1 MGNDAPHPL
10 RGTMD
15 IGCLFAPTTATPD
28 HIAEAER
35 LGFTYAYVYDSP
47 ALFADV
53 WMTLGR
59 AADRTSRIR
68 LGVAVVTPKL
78 RHLVDNAAAAV
89 TLAALAPG
97 RVDVVVGAGFTS
109 AALLGRR
116 GARWAEVEEY
126 IVALRALMAG
136 DEIDW
141 EGARIALTF
150 PGHSGLAPVTDVPGP
165 AAAHGP
171 RGFAVASRVAAGV
184 VTTPSHSSEPIPF
197 EGRVVVPAYGT
208 VLGEGAGLTDPRVV
222 EAAGA
227 GAALALHLG
236 DFGPLAGTDEVRG
249 YQAWLATVPEQRRHI
264 ETHRE
269 HLIGVTPEERPFITP
284 KAIEAATA
292 TGTPEQIRGR
302 LRQLEASGATT
313 VAYQPA
319 GPDNTRELRAF
330 AEAAGL

>member
-1 MGNDAPHPL
+1 
-10 RGTMD
+10 MD
-15 IGCLFAPTTATPD
+15 IGCLFAPTTHTPD

-35 LGFTYAYVYDSP
+35 LGYGYAYVYDSP
-47 ALFADV
+47 SLFANA

-59 AADRTSRIR
+59 AADRTARIR

-78 RHLVDNAAAAV
+78 RHLVDNASGAV

-116 GARWAEVEEY
+116 GSRWAEVEEY
-126 IVALRALMAG
+126 ILALRALMAG
-136 DEIDW
+136 EEIDW

-150 PGHSGLAPVTDVPGP
+150 PGHSGLAPVTDVPVL

-171 RGFAVASRVAAGV
+171 KGFAVASRVADGV
-184 VTTPSHSSEPIPF
+184 VTNPSHSSDPIPF
-197 EGRVVVPAYGT
+197 EGRCVVTSYGT
-208 VLGEGAGLTDPRVV
+208 VLGEGEELSSPRVV
-222 EAAGA
+222 DAAGP

-236 DFGPLAGTDEVRG
+236 EYGPLAGTDEVRG
-249 YQAWLATVPEQRRHI
+249 YQAWLASVPEERRHI

-284 KAIEAATA
+284 KVIESATA
-292 TGTPEQIRGR
+292 TGAPQQIRER
-302 LRQLEASGATT
+302 LEHLEQSGATT

-319 GPDNTRELRAF
+319 GPDISRELRAF
-330 AEAAGL
+330 AAAAGL

>member
-1 MGNDAPHPL
+1 
-10 RGTMD
+10 MD
-15 IGCLFAPTTATPD
+15 IGCLFAPTTHTPE
-28 HIAEAER
+28 HVAEAER
-35 LGFTYAYVYDSP
+35 LGYGYAYVYDSP
-47 ALFADV
+47 SLFADA

-59 AADRTSRIR
+59 AADRTSAIR

-116 GARWAEVEEY
+116 GARWAEVEQY
-126 IVALRALMAG
+126 IRALRAVMAG
-136 DEIDW
+136 EEIDW

-150 PGHSGLAPVTDVPGP
+150 PRLSGLAPVTDVPIL

-171 RGFAVASRVAAGV
+171 KGFATASRVADGV
-184 VTTPSHSSEPIPF
+184 ITNPSHSSEPIPF
-197 EGRVVVPAYGT
+197 EGHCVVTAYGT
-208 VLGEGAGLTDPRVV
+208 VLDEGEELTNPRVV
-222 EAAGA
+222 DAAGP

-236 DFGPLAGTDEVRG
+236 EFGPLAGTEEARG
-249 YQAWLATVPEQRRHI
+249 YQAWLATVPEERRLI

-284 KAIEAATA
+284 KVIEAATA
-292 TGTPEQIRGR
+292 TGTPEQIRHRLGQ
-302 LRQLEASGATT
+302 LRQSGATT

-319 GPDNTRELRAF
+319 GPDIPRELRAF
-330 AEAAGL
+330 AAAAGL